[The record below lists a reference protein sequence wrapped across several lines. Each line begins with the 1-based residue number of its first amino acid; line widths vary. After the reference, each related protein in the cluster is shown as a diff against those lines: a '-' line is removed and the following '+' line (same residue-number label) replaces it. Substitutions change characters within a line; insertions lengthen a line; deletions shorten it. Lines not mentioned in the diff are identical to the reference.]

1 MMQFGEETETKT
13 LDQHDST
20 VSVTTRYH
28 NFEPKKL
35 LRKHAI
41 RKKVLSKQEEMT
53 EYLTFTDM
61 IELKRKTGELVI
73 SDTDPT
79 TKPSFI
85 IEYPKNNIDD
95 SYFIVMM
102 YTENI
107 A

>member
-13 LDQHDST
+13 LDQYNST

-28 NFEPKKL
+28 NFEAKKL
-35 LRKHAI
+35 IRRHVI
-41 RKKVLSKQEEMT
+41 RKKVLSKQDEMT

-73 SDTDPT
+73 SDADPA
-79 TKPSFI
+79 TKPSFV
-85 IEYPKNNIDD
+85 IEFPKNNVDG
-95 SYFIVMM
+95 SYFIVQM
-102 YTENI
+102 YTENV